1 MRRFSIALALVL
13 VVAACGDDDA
23 TTTTSAETVT
33 TVADSGTATTA
44 DVGAA
49 ATTTAGGSGT
59 IGSDIQALLD
69 LYADTPLRLTY
80 LMGDQDDDPATVIM
94 AQDPTS
100 DPIRS
105 AIVVDD
111 AKIISNG
118 EETMM
123 CEDSQCIVLAGVT
136 AESMIQGLLGPFA
149 ASFLLSAAVED
160 IPGTSL
166 ERMDGEIAGRTGICW
181 VYAPPGTTETYR
193 QCIDD
198 QLGFTLLM
206 ETSLSGG
213 GTTRVMELLEYATP
227 TDEDFEPTG
236 PVIGP

>member
-23 TTTTSAETVT
+23 TTTTGAGAAT
-33 TVADSGTATTA
+33 TAADSGTATTA
-44 DVGAA
+44 AGGATD
-49 ATTTAGGSGT
+49 TTAAGGSGT
-59 IGSDIQALLD
+59 VGGDIQALLD
-69 LYADTPLRLTY
+69 VYASTPLRLTY
-80 LMGDQDDDPATVIM
+80 LMGDQDEDPETVVM

-105 AIVVDD
+105 SIITGE

-123 CEDSQCIVLAGVT
+123 CEDGQCIVLAGVT
-136 AESMIQGLLGPFA
+136 ADALIQGLLGPFA
-149 ASFLLSAAVED
+149 ASFLLLSTGNDV
-160 IPGTSL
+160 PGSSL
-166 ERMDGEIAGRTGICW
+166 VAMDGTIAGRTGICW
-181 VYAPPGTTETYR
+181 QYTPPGTTETYR

>member
-1 MRRFSIALALVL
+1 MRRFSIALALIL

-23 TTTTSAETVT
+23 ATTTDAGTNT
-33 TVADSGTATTA
+33 TAADSGTATTA
-44 DVGAA
+44 A
-49 ATTTAGGSGT
+49 GSGAVD
-59 IGSDIQALLD
+59 GDIQALLD
-69 LYADTPLRLTY
+69 IYASTPLRLTY
-80 LMGDQDDDPATVIM
+80 LMGDQDDDPDTMVM

-105 AIVVDD
+105 ALITDES
-111 AKIISNG
+111 KIISNG
-118 EETMM
+118 EETML
-123 CEDSQCIVLAGVT
+123 CEDGQCFVLAGMS
-136 AESMIQGLLGPFA
+136 ADDLIQGLLGPFA
-149 ASFLLSAAVED
+149 ASFLLATAVED

-181 VYAPPGTTETYR
+181 VYAPPGTSESYR

-198 QLGFTLLM
+198 QLGFTLLT